1 MNLIR
6 KSEGD
11 FHGSP
16 TVIIETEHVSLEVLS
31 FAPRIVRLHLTGF
44 DNLFADLGNEGLT
57 TPYGEFHFRGGH
69 RLWHSP
75 ESMPRT
81 YIPDVKGV
89 SITDVPGGV
98 RIDQPAEPWTH
109 IAKSIEIRL
118 NPGRPQVIVEHEL
131 RNEGAWS
138 AEFAPWALTMF
149 RLGGVAILPQPVGN
163 ADPAGLLANRQLSLW
178 PYTKLDDPRLILRD
192 DCILIR
198 ADPEA
203 IPDSSPVK
211 VGYFNPQGWMAY
223 WLDGV
228 LFVKRFDPA
237 AGVPLPDGGCNTE
250 SYCNHK
256 FLELESLGPLAA
268 LPPETAVTHT
278 ETWELYTSLDQPF
291 VPEPVRDFIIKP
303 VA

>member
-1 MNLIR
+1 MDKIM
-6 KSEGD
+6 KSVGD
-11 FHGSP
+11 FHGNP
-16 TVIIETEHVSLEVLS
+16 TGIIENEYVTVEYLS
-31 FAPRIVRLHLTGF
+31 HAPRIVRLKLKGF
-44 DNLFADLGNEGLT
+44 DNLFADLGNEGLK
-57 TPYGEFHFRGGH
+57 TPYGDFHFRGGH

-75 ESMPRT
+75 EAMPRT
-81 YIPDVKGV
+81 YIPDVQGV
-89 SITDVPGGV
+89 AVTDVPGGV

-163 ADPAGLLANRQLSLW
+163 ADPAGLLANRQLSIW
-178 PYTKLDDPRLILRD
+178 PYTKVDDPRLILRD
-192 DCILIR
+192 DFILIKT
-198 ADPEA
+198 DPKVA
-203 IPDSSPVK
+203 SDSSPVK

-228 LFVKRFDPA
+228 LFVKRFDPV

-256 FLELESLGPLAA
+256 FLELETLGPLIT
-268 LPPETAVTHT
+268 LSPETTITHT
-278 ETWELYTSLDQPF
+278 ETWELFPSLDQPF
-291 VPEPVRDFIIKP
+291 IPEAIRSIIR
-303 VA
+303 

>member
-1 MNLIR
+1 MESTK
-6 KSEGD
+6 KSDGD
-11 FHGSP
+11 FHGNP
-16 TVIIETEHVSLEVLS
+16 TGIIENEHVRLEYLSL
-31 FAPRIVRLHLTGF
+31 APRIVCLNLKGSE
-44 DNLFADLGNEGLT
+44 NLFADLGNEGLT
-57 TPYGEFHFRGGH
+57 TPYGDFHFRGGH

-81 YIPDVKGV
+81 YIPDVQGV
-89 SITDVPGGV
+89 SITDIPGGV

-131 RNEGAWS
+131 KNEGAW
-138 AEFAPWALTMF
+138 AVEFAPWALTMF

-163 ADPAGLLANRQLSLW
+163 ADPAGLLANRQLSIW
-178 PYTKLDDPRLILRD
+178 PYTKVDDHRLILRD
-192 DCILIR
+192 DCILIK
-198 ADPEA
+198 ADPKVTS
-203 IPDSSPVK
+203 DSSPVK

-228 LFVKRFDPA
+228 LFVKRFDPV

-256 FLELESLGPLAA
+256 FLELETLGPLVT
-268 LPPETAVTHT
+268 LPPETTITHT
-278 ETWELYTSLDQPF
+278 ETWELYASLDQPF
-291 VPEPVRDFIIKP
+291 IPEAIRSVIS
-303 VA
+303 

>member
-1 MNLIR
+1 MDTIK

-11 FHGSP
+11 FHGTP
-16 TVIIETEHVSLEVLS
+16 TGIIENEHVALEYLP
-31 FAPRIVRLHLTGF
+31 FAPRIVRLNLKGF
-44 DNLFADLGNEGLT
+44 GNLFADLGNEVLT

-75 ESMPRT
+75 EAMPRT
-81 YIPDVKGV
+81 YIPDVQGV
-89 SITDVPGGV
+89 TVTDVPGGV

-118 NPGRPQVIVEHEL
+118 NPDRPQVIVEHDL

-163 ADPAGLLANRQLSLW
+163 ADPAGLLANRQLSIW
-178 PYTKLDDPRLILRD
+178 PYTKVNDPRLILRD
-192 DCILIR
+192 DFILIK
-198 ADPEA
+198 AEPKVT
-203 IPDSSPVK
+203 PDSSAVK

-228 LFVKRFDPA
+228 LFVKRFDPV

-256 FLELESLGPLAA
+256 FLELETLGPMVT
-268 LPPETAVTHT
+268 LPPEATITHT
-278 ETWELYTSLDQPF
+278 ETWELFTSLEQPF
-291 VPEPVRDFIIKP
+291 IPDAIRSIIR
-303 VA
+303 

>member
-1 MNLIR
+1 MDKFI
-6 KSEGD
+6 KTEGD
-11 FHGSP
+11 FHGNP
-16 TVIIETEHVSLEVLS
+16 TGIIENDFVRLEYLTL
-31 FAPRIVRLHLTGF
+31 APRIVRLNLKGF
-44 DNLFADLGNEGLT
+44 DNLFADLGNESLT

-75 ESMPRT
+75 EAMPRS

-118 NPGRPQVIVEHEL
+118 NPIHPQIIVEHEL
-131 RNEGAWS
+131 RNEGAWA
-138 AEFAPWALTMF
+138 AEFAPWALTML

-163 ADPAGLLANRQLSLW
+163 ADPAGLLANRQLSIW
-178 PYTKLDDPRLILRD
+178 PYTKMNDPRLVLRD
-192 DCILIR
+192 DCILIK
-198 ADPEA
+198 ADSKIA
-203 IPDSSPVK
+203 SDSSPVK

-228 LFVKRFDPA
+228 LFVKRFDPI

-256 FLELESLGPLAA
+256 FIELESLGPLVT
-268 LPPETAVTHT
+268 LPPETTITHT
-278 ETWELYTSLDQPF
+278 ETWEIYTSLDQPF
-291 VPEPVRDFIIKP
+291 IPEAVKGMI
-303 VA
+303 